1 MHPECQQRV
10 FEELKEI
17 MPDPNT
23 PLTGEHIEKLEY
35 TDRCVKE
42 TLRLFPTV
50 PIIGRTVEKEMKLK
64 NITLQPGQ
72 GIIVALGELQRNP
85 KYWGEKAA
93 EFDPDNFLPEK
104 MAARPP
110 LVYMPFSEGARM
122 CIGKCKVL
130 FILLLYYRIFLS
142 SLQVR
147 KSGSPCHDISSVS
160 HPSLYDRPQT
170 A

>member
-1 MHPECQQRV
+1 MLAIHPECQQRV
-10 FEELKEI
+10 FDELKTI

-23 PLTGEHIEKLEY
+23 PLTNEHIEKLDY
-35 TDRCVKE
+35 MDRCVKE

-64 NITLQPGQ
+64 NYTLQPGQ

-93 EFDPDNFLPEK
+93 EFNPDNFLPEN

-122 CIGKCKVL
+122 CIGTIRNKK
-130 FILLLYYRIFLS
+130 
-142 SLQVR
+142 
-147 KSGSPCHDISSVS
+147 
-160 HPSLYDRPQT
+160 
-170 A
+170 